1 MSGLPGQYD
10 QTTPRAFAGNIP
22 GSNKYEEQ
30 TVEIGN
36 FKVFGLPR
44 SPTTIKGYH

>member
-10 QTTPRAFAGNIP
+10 QTTPRAFAGSIP

-36 FKVFGLPR
+36 FRIFGLPR
-44 SPTTIKGYH
+44 SPTTIKGYN